1 MSIEEKEK
9 EKDKSI
15 YNYNMIFNKIGTNNS
30 EEDIKLNTNLIS
42 DIDLRN
48 FDPKRYEYYT
58 NLLKIYNED
67 PDTLFNLLNK
77 YNSIKYTKEEE
88 KKLIRQIYDY
98 AVKYAKAKKA
108 DKDWEE
114 ARKIEEAKKA
124 AEKAATGGGG
134 TIRGGAPGEE
144 AARVAEARVA
154 EARVA
159 AAAVGEA
166 TRAPGEAVG
175 AARVGVATVVN
186 TLLTVNKA
194 VDKFKGNKERNEP
207 KTDIIETPIE
217 KLINKL
223 SEKLNGEYVPN
234 PNEDDEV
241 SARYSETFTNNYKD
255 EDENE
260 KKTPEEKLKDNNEKN
275 LNELKDTYKDT
286 ITPTVK
292 EKKPDAAPGT
302 TPSPPPP
309 PPPSPPPSPPPPPPS
324 LPPSPPPTQQQ
335 PVEDQLLTGAID
347 LDLIGNQPEEELPEP
362 AEVSVADELLQKAL
376 ELNLIGNQPATEL
389 SPTPMPVPTQINED
403 KLLKEAL
410 GLSQKILLNIKGI
423 EKKEN
428 DKKTILDEVVNLL
441 PGLLDKGTPA
451 PEAQVEES
459 KLLNSAFGLLPGLLK
474 KEAAGA
480 AEEVVKR
487 DNTLLDETV
496 ELSKTLLAPN
506 AAAEAAAVV
515 KEDDK
520 LLNETVELS
529 KTLLAPN
536 AAGTGAGTG
545 AATGGGKK
553 KLRGGAI
560 DKYSDDILKMQYL
573 DTKRYKNVKKEDLK
587 DYRTQQKIRKYIIV
601 PTETTNKIEQ
611 LSNEMDV
618 YNDKIDKNNDDDKYI
633 IQQIKNFENDP
644 KNPIEELALTFD
656 DRIVFII
663 ATFFIRYITIIMVQW
678 CIDINII
685 KTFYEGFI
693 YYAIIYILIFWF
705 IVLFV
710 NIDNTYDVKYM
721 NFNGLINSIR
731 TLFYYFYMGTNGI
744 SRLLIHTSLII
755 ILIIIPIIL
764 NIKGKVEF
772 KDEDQSDAV
781 VILAYEERKQLSKS
795 LSLFTMFIWLFTSI
809 IATKF

>member
-88 KKLIRQIYDY
+88 KILIRQIYDY

-108 DKDWEE
+108 DEDWEE
-114 ARKIEEAKKA
+114 ARKIEEAARLAKAKADTEALAKKTREGLA
-124 AEKAATGGGG
+124 VKGGG
-134 TIRGGAPGEE
+134 PGEE
-144 AARVAEARVA
+144 ATGAAAPGATAPAAPGATAEAA
-154 EARVA
+154 EAARAGVGTDNRFANVA
-159 AAAVGEA
+159 S
-166 TRAPGEAVG
+166 
-175 AARVGVATVVN
+175 
-186 TLLTVNKA
+186 TLVSVRKA
-194 VDKFKGNKERNEP
+194 VDKFKGNKEKNEP

-234 PNEDDEV
+234 PNEDDEA
-241 SARYSETFTNNYKD
+241 SAKYSENFTNDYKD
-255 EDENE
+255 EDE
-260 KKTPEEKLKDNNEKN
+260 KITPHEKLKDNDEKN
-275 LNELKDTYKDT
+275 LNELKDTYKD
-286 ITPTVK
+286 II
-292 EKKPDAAPGT
+292 
-302 TPSPPPP
+302 PPPTKKQLPGIELGATGKGTGTGTGTGAPPPPPTP
-309 PPPSPPPSPPPPPPS
+309 PPPSP
-324 LPPSPPPTQQQ
+324 PPSPPPTQQQ

-362 AEVSVADELLQKAL
+362 GPTPSPEPAEVSVADELLQKAL
-376 ELNLIGNQPATEL
+376 ELDLIGNQPEEEL
-389 SPTPMPVPTQINED
+389 LPPAPAPVPTQINED
-403 KLLKEAL
+403 ELLKEAL

-451 PEAQVEES
+451 PAPEAQVEES
-459 KLLNSAFGLLPGLLK
+459 KLLNSAFDLLPGLLK
-474 KEAAGA
+474 KEAAEA
-480 AEEVVKR
+480 AEAAAEAVKE
-487 DNTLLDETV
+487 DNKLLDETV
-496 ELSKTLLAPN
+496 K
-506 AAAEAAAVV
+506 
-515 KEDDK
+515 
-520 LLNETVELS
+520 LS

-536 AAGTGAGTG
+536 AAG
-545 AATGGGKK
+545 AASGGGKK

-573 DTKRYKNVKKEDLK
+573 DTKRYNNVKKEDLEEYK
-587 DYRTQQKIRKYIIV
+587 RQQKIRKYNIV
-601 PTETTNKIEQ
+601 PTETSNKIEQ

-772 KDEDQSDAV
+772 KDEDQSEAV